1 MIQIKSWY
9 VEHACPRIRD
19 PNVES
24 KHMDSKE
31 EGRGGMNWE
40 IEIDI

>member
-9 VEHACPRIRD
+9 VEHASPRNRD
-19 PNVES
+19 TNVEN
-24 KHMDSKE
+24 KLDTKE
-31 EGRGGMNWE
+31 EGRGGVNWD